1 MMMTKQYKLPFGALA
16 LALSV
21 PLGGISGLAT
31 SSAAWAQDA
40 PRICVSWRHFQEE
53 RWKIDEAGMRS
64 VLDPVGATYVSA
76 DAQSDPQ
83 KQLADIEGLL
93 TGGCSAL
100 IVLAQDSKAVLPAI
114 DAAVAQGVPVIAY
127 DAPIDT
133 KDALFVSFDNVAVG
147 HLMAAAMVAAQ
158 PTGNWALIEGDAA
171 HSIVGIFRAGQ
182 MEVLQPLID
191 KGDIKIV
198 AQQNIQNWSPDGAQ
212 QAVEQILTQQENKVD
227 AILAMNDG
235 MSTGA
240 AAALASQALLGKV
253 ALSGQD
259 GDRVVLN
266 RRAKGEQT
274 VTIWKNASALGAA
287 AAQAALDLV
296 AKTAIPGEVTFTTE
310 SGASQPALLL
320 SPVAVTRDNLNEVV
334 DAGWIPKDVLCA
346 GVTENMPAACK

>member
-1 MMMTKQYKLPFGALA
+1 MMTRLYRLSFGAAALAIGAPLSSLSVLA
-16 LALSV
+16 L
-21 PLGGISGLAT
+21 

-64 VLDPVGATYVSA
+64 VLDPAGATYVSA

-93 TGGCSAL
+93 TGGCNAL
-100 IVLAQDSKAVLPAI
+100 IVLAQDSQAVLPAI
-114 DAAVAQGVPVIAY
+114 AGAVAQGVPVVAY

-133 KDALFVSFDNVAVG
+133 ADALFVSFDNVAVG
-147 HLMAAAMVAAQ
+147 RLMAEAMVAAQ
-158 PTGNWALIEGDAA
+158 PTGNWVLIEGDAA
-171 HSIVGIFRAGQ
+171 HPIVNIFREGQ
-182 MEVLQPLID
+182 MQVLQPLID
-191 KGDIKIV
+191 KGDIKVV
-198 AQQNIQNWSPDGAQ
+198 AQQNIQNWSPDLAQ
-212 QAVEQILTQQENKVD
+212 QAVEQILTQQNNAVD

-235 MSTGA
+235 MSTGS

-266 RRAKGEQT
+266 RIAKGEQT
-274 VTIWKNASALGAA
+274 VTIWKNASALGTA
-287 AAQAALDLV
+287 AAQAALELAAGSPV
-296 AKTAIPGEVTFTTE
+296 AGATTFTTE

-320 SPVAVTRDNLNEVV
+320 EPIAVTRDNLNVVV
-334 DAGWIPKDVLCA
+334 DANWIPKDELCA
-346 GVTENMPAACK
+346 GVTENPPTACQ

>member
-1 MMMTKQYKLPFGALA
+1 MRTKPNGLPLGMLA
-16 LALSV
+16 LALGV
-21 PLGGISGLAT
+21 PIAGMSGLAT
-31 SSAAWAQDA
+31 STAAWAQDA

-64 VLDPVGATYVSA
+64 VLDPAGATYVSA

-83 KQLADIEGLL
+83 KQVADIEGLL

-114 DAAVAQGVPVIAY
+114 GEAVAQGVPVVAY
-127 DAPIDT
+127 DAPVDT

-147 HLMAAAMVAAQ
+147 RLMAEAMVAAQ
-158 PTGNWALIEGDAA
+158 PTGNWALVEGDSA
-171 HSIVGIFRAGQ
+171 HPIVNIFREGQ
-182 MEVLQPLID
+182 MQVLQPLID
-191 KGDIKIV
+191 KGEIKVV
-198 AQQNIQNWSPDGAQ
+198 AQQNIQNWNPDQAQ
-212 QAVEQILTQQENKVD
+212 QAVEQILTQQGNAVD
-227 AILAMNDG
+227 AVLAMNDG

-266 RRAKGEQT
+266 RIAKGEQT

-287 AAQAALDLV
+287 AAQAALDLAAKKPV
-296 AKTAIPGEVTFTTE
+296 AGEVTFTTE

-320 SPVAVTRDNLNEVV
+320 EPVAVTRDNLGVVV

-346 GVTENMPAACK
+346 GVSENAPAACQ